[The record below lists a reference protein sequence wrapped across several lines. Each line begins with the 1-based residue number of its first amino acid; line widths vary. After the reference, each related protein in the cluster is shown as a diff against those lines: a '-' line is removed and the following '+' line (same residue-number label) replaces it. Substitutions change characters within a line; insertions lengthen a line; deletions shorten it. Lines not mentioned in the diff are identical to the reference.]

1 MILDIGRLILHFI
14 FSSISQL
21 RFEQCRNIL
30 EKLAKL
36 ENIFFGNLTGKS
48 EPKSRGSVHSQ
59 MTTSGLYESAIFRKT
74 STNNSALGTPF
85 SSKSEI
91 GQSIDTITNK
101 LFNNCILSSTPKAR
115 INISEALKQS
125 EAHHKKK
132 ELTSKYHLFM

>member
-1 MILDIGRLILHFI
+1 MDIGRLILHFI

-36 ENIFFGNLTGKS
+36 ENIFFGNLTGRS
-48 EPKSRGSVHSQ
+48 EPKSRSSVNSQLATSQ
-59 MTTSGLYESAIFRKT
+59 MATSGLYESAIFRKT
-74 STNNSALGTPF
+74 STGTSVLGTPF

-101 LFNNCILSSTPKAR
+101 LFNNCILSSTPKAKV
-115 INISEALKQS
+115 NISEALRQS
-125 EAHHKKK
+125 DAYDKKK
-132 ELTSKYHLFM
+132 DLTSR